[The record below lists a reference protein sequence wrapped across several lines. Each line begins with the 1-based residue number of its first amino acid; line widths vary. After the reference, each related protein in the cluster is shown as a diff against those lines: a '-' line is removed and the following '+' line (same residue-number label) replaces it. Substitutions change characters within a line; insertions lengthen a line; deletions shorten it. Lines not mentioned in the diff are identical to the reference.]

1 MLSVEKAHKMSYYSD
16 LGVMSKWVQI
26 YHDAVKDAL
35 EAVGRF
41 PDCQVA
47 KDNLAG
53 AEETLREAMSAYE
66 EEVRQR
72 AAK

>member
-1 MLSVEKAHKMSYYSD
+1 VLSVEKAHKMSYYSD

-47 KDNLAG
+47 KDGLEG
-53 AEETLREAMSAYE
+53 ARKTLSEAVAAYE